1 MSRKNKLRIQIALFS
16 LIISS
21 MFTILISLFI
31 KELNLS
37 KSLSYSLSFTF
48 FGSVIIYLS
57 LSFFVKFFLS
67 RRIKEI
73 SNKLFSQDLN
83 PNKTITT
90 DMDDLID
97 QIKQFDDKR
106 KIELSEMREQET
118 FRREFIGN
126 LAHELK
132 TPLFTSQSYILTL
145 LDGAIDDKSVNK
157 KYLKIAE
164 KSIERLNLIVKD
176 LDFITKLETGD
187 SNLKKS
193 NFDIVDLV
201 NNSIEML

>member
-21 MFTILISLFI
+21 LFTILTSFFI
-31 KELNLS
+31 KEYDLS
-37 KSLSYSLSFTF
+37 KLLIYSVIFTF
-48 FGSVIIYLS
+48 LAAVIIYLL
-57 LSFFVKFFLS
+57 LSFFVKFFLNK
-67 RRIKEI
+67 RIKEI
-73 SNKLFSQDLN
+73 SDQLFSQELSF
-83 PNKTITT
+83 NKTITT

-97 QIKQFDDKR
+97 QIKQFDDER

-145 LDGAIDDKSVNK
+145 LDGALDDKSVYK
-157 KYLKIAE
+157 KNNLALAE
-164 KSIERLNLIVKD
+164 GLSPDKS
-176 LDFITKLETGD
+176 
-187 SNLKKS
+187 
-193 NFDIVDLV
+193 
-201 NNSIEML
+201 

>member
-21 MFTILISLFI
+21 VFTILTSFFI
-31 KELNLS
+31 KEYDLS
-37 KSLSYSLSFTF
+37 KLLIYSVIFTF
-48 FGSVIIYLS
+48 LAAVIIYLS
-57 LSFFVKFFLS
+57 LSFFVKFFLNKK
-67 RRIKEI
+67 IKEI
-73 SNKLFSQDLN
+73 SDQLFSQELSF
-83 PNKTITT
+83 NKTITT

-97 QIKQFDDKR
+97 QIKQFDDER

-145 LDGAIDDKSVNK
+145 LDGALDDLS
-157 KYLKIAE
+157 
-164 KSIERLNLIVKD
+164 LIH
-176 LDFITKLETGD
+176 I
-187 SNLKKS
+187 
-193 NFDIVDLV
+193 
-201 NNSIEML
+201 